1 MRARICV
8 ASTARGSSLGMIGR
22 DDDARYHT
30 LRAFGCLSRGERR
43 EERALIVIRHPVVLG
58 KRVVDFQG
66 SALLVNAFQL
76 ELMWRE
82 KTNDHDAPSQHR
94 PILLVP
100 TRLVLALTQ
109 MQAGFPL
116 QRTPIGSVICNV
128 Q

>member
-22 DDDARYHT
+22 EDDARHHT
-30 LRAFGCLSRGERR
+30 LRAFGCLSRGEGR
-43 EERALIVIRHPVVLG
+43 EEKALIVIRHPVVLG

-66 SALLVNAFQL
+66 SVLLVNAFQL
-76 ELMWRE
+76 ELMLGE
-82 KTNDHDAPSQHR
+82 KTNDHDAPPQHR
-94 PILLVP
+94 PILLVF

-109 MQAGFPL
+109 MQPGLTQP
-116 QRTPIGSVICNV
+116 RTPIGNIICNA